1 MIDKLII
8 ILIFILYTY
17 NILDVI
23 LIKWQNNLFKSNYEE
38 CYIFKNISLYEIETY
53 RYNLNKYIKNKEYV
67 NRIEYFKFSYNII
80 IILSLILIIIII
92 IIAYKNEIER
102 KNKIILI
109 IIIVIILV
117 LYYNIGKDIIK
128 KNKEIEEDI
137 KKNKSNILYKYDR
150 IYKICNILMYLDN
163 ENNVLNEIL
172 EYKYTNIINNKRLVE
187 QLELN
192 IGKIRNIS
200 DEIKINYI
208 KEESLEELDY
218 LKYINFDEISP
229 YFYKEYFDNMYIIYN
244 NDKIYIKELKNN
256 KKKEINNIIEEKLI
270 DNNIEIEGK
279 GFDYIEYFIENKNI
293 LFNMVDVE
301 DEIKEKLDN
310 NINIVILIIIYII
323 LFIILSHYLL
333 QIINSN
339 IYIIILGII
348 IIIYILLIWI
358 KLKIL

>member
-1 MIDKLII
+1 
-8 ILIFILYTY
+8 
-17 NILDVI
+17 
-23 LIKWQNNLFKSNYEE
+23 
-38 CYIFKNISLYEIETY
+38 
-53 RYNLNKYIKNKEYV
+53 
-67 NRIEYFKFSYNII
+67 
-80 IILSLILIIIII
+80 
-92 IIAYKNEIER
+92 
-102 KNKIILI
+102 
-109 IIIVIILV
+109 
-117 LYYNIGKDIIK
+117 
-128 KNKEIEEDI
+128 
-137 KKNKSNILYKYDR
+137 
-150 IYKICNILMYLDN
+150 MYLDN